1 MPGRSLRPTPNSRIA
16 CNPTIP
22 SPHPTAFFDIFR
34 SDVPEA
40 PPLTA
45 TQQFDLLDDMPMGDR
60 HLLLL
65 TLCPYPLSHAAVI
78 DLCGGEADHV
88 DRLIVTTPEAYLHPS
103 PGRIMMH
110 PQMRVVML
118 AADSAYRLSQVLGE
132 FCGTLRERMRNST
145 VWTAAE
151 AATLHAHFGV
161 LKTLLERRSAVPGDT
176 PEERLAIVKQLCPL
190 LIGPEGD
197 LPRTGA
203 LLRLVLPPDAP
214 STMDRV
220 MVRLHEDIVA
230 ALEKAALVHGMPITV
245 RLGLQ
250 PSDLEPVSPDDLP
263 ESAGRSALIHLL
275 IGRSEQAERAR
286 ALLKGVSAGS
296 LEANGRVGLLEH
308 ALQTIFEVDA
318 VPERIALLLT
328 LAMVQQELGFTSD
341 VRASLRNAWKAV
353 ERLVPSHRERTRI
366 TVIYHAGRCQQ
377 PKLGRMFA
385 GREPSGIQYIHRLC
399 ALARGVV
406 ADGFSEEI
414 YPLLDELRYHLG
426 DLQDERQLRQ
436 AQLDFAQLLHE
447 CGWNQEASLLIRTM
461 APPDPRRTGLATT
474 LEATRMAGILV
485 HGGEFEQAKELART
499 LGNTSIGR
507 VVRARIAEAFA
518 ERGDQEQAEL
528 LVQALE
534 DPMMCVRILAN
545 LLIVFTKQ
553 KKTVAA
559 ARVLELIRERAALIE
574 DMDDR
579 VRTLRMAARRLLGRD
594 VRDAAATLATLAA
607 TLADEHHDEID
618 VHEFRALGLVLA
630 QLADI
635 NGTRCIIHRVDR
647 VDIQEELRQCLVA
660 SLLHQGR
667 GVDAAEQF
675 N

>member
-1 MPGRSLRPTPNSRIA
+1 MPGRSLRPITQ
-16 CNPTIP
+16 IP
-22 SPHPTAFFDIFR
+22 DPMPPYDPITASHAFFDIFR

-45 TQQFDLLDDMPMGDR
+45 AQQFDLLDDMPKGDR
-60 HLLLL
+60 HLHLL
-65 TLCPYPLSHAAVI
+65 TLCPHPLSHAAVN
-78 DLCGGEADHV
+78 DLCGGEPDHV
-88 DRLIVTTPEAYLHPS
+88 DRLIVTSPEAYLHPA
-103 PGRIMMH
+103 PGRIVMH
-110 PQMRVVML
+110 PQMRLMML
-118 AADSAYRLSQVLGE
+118 AADSAFRLARVLGE
-132 FCGTLRERMRNST
+132 FCNKLRERIHGST

-161 LKTLLERRSAVPGDT
+161 LKTLLERRSAMPGDT
-176 PEERLAIVKQLCPL
+176 PQERLAIVKQLCPL

-203 LLRLVLPPDAP
+203 LLSLVLPPEAP
-214 STMDRV
+214 SAKDRV

-250 PSDLEPVSPDDLP
+250 PDSLEPVSPDDLP
-263 ESAGRSALIHLL
+263 ESAGRTAIIHLL
-275 IGRSEQAERAR
+275 MGRSEEAEQART
-286 ALLKGVSAGS
+286 LLKVVSAGS
-296 LEANGRVGLLEH
+296 LEANVRVGLLEH
-308 ALQTIFEVDA
+308 ALQTIFEVDD

-328 LAMVQQELGFTSD
+328 LALMQHELGFEAD
-341 VRASLRNAWKAV
+341 VRTALNDAWRAID
-353 ERLVPSHRERTRI
+353 RLPMSHRERTRI

-377 PKLGRMFA
+377 PRLGRRFA
-385 GREPSGIQYIHRLC
+385 RREPTGIQYIHRLC
-399 ALARGVV
+399 ALVRGLV
-406 ADGFSEEI
+406 ADGFSEES
-414 YPLLDELRYHLG
+414 YPFLDELRYHLG

-447 CGWNQEASLLIRTM
+447 CGWNHEAALLIRTL
-461 APPDPRRTGLATT
+461 APPDPRRAGLATA

-485 HGGEFEQAKELART
+485 HGGEFEQANELART

-553 KKTVAA
+553 KKTDAA

-594 VRDAAATLATLAA
+594 VRDGAAALATMAA
-607 TLADEHHDEID
+607 TLADENHDEID

-630 QLADI
+630 RLADI
-635 NGTRCIIHRVDR
+635 NGTRRIIYRVDR
-647 VDIQEELRQCLVA
+647 VEIKEELRQCLVA
-660 SLLHQGR
+660 TLLRQGR

>member
-1 MPGRSLRPTPNSRIA
+1 MQPYDPITAS
-16 CNPTIP
+16 
-22 SPHPTAFFDIFR
+22 HAFFDIFR

-45 TQQFDLLDDMPMGDR
+45 IQQFDLLDDMPMGDR
-60 HLLLL
+60 HLHLL
-65 TLCPYPLSHAAVI
+65 TLCPYPISHAAVI
-78 DLCGGEADHV
+78 DLCGGEPDHV
-88 DRLIVTTPEAYLHPS
+88 DRLIVTTPEAYLRPS
-103 PGRIMMH
+103 PGRIVMH
-110 PQMRVVML
+110 PHMRVVML
-118 AADSAYRLSQVLGE
+118 AADSAYRLSWVLEG
-132 FCGTLRERMRNST
+132 FCGKLRERIHGST

-151 AATLHAHFGV
+151 AATLYAHFSV
-161 LKTLLERRSAVPGDT
+161 LKTLMERRSAMPGDT
-176 PEERLAIVKQLCPL
+176 PKERLAIVKQLCPL

-203 LLRLVLPPDAP
+203 LLRLLLPLDAP
-214 STMDRV
+214 SATDRV

-230 ALEKAALVHGMPITV
+230 ALEKAALVHGVAITV

-250 PSDLEPVSPDDLP
+250 PSDLEPVSTDDLP

-286 ALLKGVSAGS
+286 ALLKVVSAGS
-296 LEANGRVGLLEH
+296 LEANVRVGLLEH
-308 ALQTIFEVDA
+308 ALQTIFEVDD

-328 LAMVQQELGFTSD
+328 LAVIQHELGFEAD
-341 VRASLRNAWKAV
+341 VRTALHDAWKAID
-353 ERLVPSHRERTRI
+353 RLPMSHRESTRT
-366 TVIYHAGRCQQ
+366 TVLYHAGRCAQHR
-377 PKLGRMFA
+377 LGRELA
-385 GREPSGIQYIHRLC
+385 DRAHAGIQYIHRLC

-426 DLQDERQLRQ
+426 DVRSERQLRQ

-447 CGWNQEASLLIRTM
+447 CGWNQEAALLIRTM
-461 APPDPRRTGLATT
+461 APPDPRHAGLATA

-485 HGGEFEQAKELART
+485 HGGEFEQANELART

-553 KKTVAA
+553 KKTDAA
-559 ARVLELIRERAALIE
+559 ARVLTLLRERAVLIQ
-574 DMDDR
+574 DVDDR
-579 VRTLRMAARRLLGRD
+579 VKTLRAAAKRLLGRG
-594 VRDAAATLATLAA
+594 VRDGAATLAHMAADLACE
-607 TLADEHHDEID
+607 DPEDINEY
-618 VHEFRALGLVLA
+618 EFRQLGLLLA
-630 QLADI
+630 RLADI
-635 NGTRCIIHRVDR
+635 DGTRRILDRVDR
-647 VDIQEELRQCLVA
+647 VDIKEEVRQCLVA
-660 SLLHQGR
+660 TLLRQGR
-667 GVDAAEQF
+667 GVDAAHQF